1 MSTTVSEGLDS
12 SNNITFLLNDVDLS
26 GTLDVT
32 ATVLEGSTEDAMTGD
47 VVLNGVISVT
57 LLNDIFLF
65 QTDASSIDDIS
76 STDLKFKDILDTS
89 NTNLFVSN
97 VTDSTTESNPTI
109 TGGLKLSE
117 EYVQFIALNV
127 FGTRKG
133 ADIFDNEEALTTALD
148 DDFGTSFT
156 GYLTSVETTAETG
169 YNEIDSGIG
178 HKIFQTI
185 MRLDG
190 SRIDLSGNISD
201 TTGFQP
207 VPILVGD
214 ILAMRYTV
222 KDSNNHASDL
232 SNNSWDANNNERSY
246 IIKLEVEA

>member
-1 MSTTVSEGLDS
+1 MSTVSEVLDS
-12 SNNITFLLNDVDLS
+12 SNITFLLNDVDLS
-26 GTLDVT
+26 GTLDVS
-32 ATVLEGSTEDAMTGD
+32 ATVLEGSTEDTMTGD
-47 VVLNGVISVT
+47 VVLNGVISVE

-65 QTDASSIDDIS
+65 QTDASSVDDIS
-76 STDLKFKDILDTS
+76 STDLKFKDIFDIS
-89 NTNLFVSN
+89 NTNSFVSN
-97 VTDSTTESNPTI
+97 VTGSTTESNAGTGI
-109 TGGLKLSE
+109 TEGLKLSE

-133 ADIFDNEEALTTALD
+133 VDIFDNEEALTSALD
-148 DDFGTSFT
+148 IDFETSFT
-156 GYLTSVETTAETG
+156 EYLTSVETTAETG

-201 TTGFQP
+201 TTEFQP

>member
-1 MSTTVSEGLDS
+1 MSTTVSEVLDS
-12 SNNITFLLNDVDLS
+12 SNITFLLNDVDLS
-26 GTLDVT
+26 GTLDVS

-76 STDLKFKDILDTS
+76 STDLKFKDIFDIS
-89 NTNLFVSN
+89 NRNLFVSN
-97 VTDSTTESNPTI
+97 VTGSTTESDATGI
-109 TGGLKLSE
+109 TEGLKLSE

-148 DDFGTSFT
+148 SDFETSFT

-201 TTGFQP
+201 TTEFQP